1 MINVSEPSNCT
12 GCGACADACPRDAIR
27 LVEDGEGFRYPQV
40 DESKCIHCEKC
51 ESVCPMRQDDSPPR
65 NEISKWTPKFFA
77 AQLLDQN
84 ELDKVSSGGV
94 FWALAKT
101 VVLGNG
107 VVYGAR
113 QEGVDTIRHIRA
125 ATLDEAAGLRR
136 SKYLPS
142 DLSGIYRTVRKDL
155 DQGFRVLFS
164 GTGCQVAGL
173 LSFLG
178 RPRGNLVTCEVVC
191 HGIPSPAVW
200 RAWRKE
206 HEAAVGKR
214 IVGLIFR
221 DKSAGW
227 KNNQYRIEYED
238 GSSAVASSV
247 THDFH
252 AGYLAGLF
260 NRPSCGSCPFASL
273 PRQADLTLAD
283 YWQYH
288 GELADERASLGVSL
302 VSVNSH
308 KGAAL
313 LRETEQFLHLEP
325 TSKGQALASC
335 RHMTHPPEES
345 SRRTRFFSD
354 FRKGGYYHALKR
366 NRAVHRSSF
375 PQRIGKWFRRAKM
388 LSSGLIL
395 NKRLHEPETISLI
408 ENYCRELGFAP
419 HLPRSFV
426 GSLQLA
432 FFPRKNTIVVS
443 ENPFDLRLAHRFGFR
458 TATSEAFCERGTL
471 YFAMKE
477 ALALLAAKRVPV
489 YFFNRIG
496 LEKDPGWNYAASAVR
511 RMANGLDFPT
521 MSGAPE
527 LYEPDLRELFGDKF
541 SYEYVKAL
549 SRIPQVVR
557 TGNEYRHL
565 DCKSAF
571 VNVVGGKRITFH
583 QPEKATRTIHVYG
596 RCGVFGYAV
605 EDADTLPSQL
615 QEELVR
621 AGHSDI
627 RVVNHGLWG
636 ADDALID
643 ENFMRDAPGMGPG
656 DIVVFYRKHFD
667 QQLIPKLAEV
677 GLRYF
682 DITHEWHQAPEA
694 KWCFYDRPGHMNR
707 DGYRIAARI
716 VTAHLIETGFRCL
729 PVSGMEPGALK
740 TPRLTSFLKS
750 RADETFLN
758 GVRDYVDGILAAHPI
773 GAVCKCGAIVM
784 NCNPFTKGHRHLIE
798 FASKQVDRLYIF
810 VVEEDKSFFRFEDRF
825 RMVKEGTRDIPNVIV
840 LPSGN
845 FIISSLTFPEYF
857 MKDYVKEH
865 NFDVSSDIRT
875 FCEHIA
881 PALDITIRFVGEELT
896 DPVTA
901 NYNRKMHDLLPQ
913 YGMTLC
919 EIPRLE
925 KDDGTAV
932 SATEVRNLLAGGNLS
947 ALETLVPESTLQV
960 IKERR
965 YFPNLGCKQSTNA

>member
-1 MINVSEPSNCT
+1 MLCITEKRNCC
-12 GCGACADACPRDAIR
+12 GCGACADTCPKGAIR
-27 LVEDGEGFRYPQV
+27 LVEDVEGFRYPQV
-40 DESKCIHCEKC
+40 DESKCIHCDKC
-51 ESVCPMRQDDSPPR
+51 ESVCPLRQDDSPPR
-65 NEISKWTPKFFA
+65 NEISRWTPKFFA

-84 ELDKVSSGGV
+84 DLDKVSSGGV
-94 FWALAKT
+94 FWALAKS

-107 VVYGAR
+107 IVYGAR
-113 QEGVDTIRHIRA
+113 QAGVDTIRHVRA

-178 RPRGNLVTCEVVC
+178 RSRDNLVTCEVVC

-206 HEAAVGKR
+206 HEVAVGKR
-214 IVGLIFR
+214 IVGLVFR

-260 NRPSCGSCPFASL
+260 NRPSCGSCPFASI

-283 YWQYH
+283 YWQYK
-288 GELADERASLGVSL
+288 GELNDERASRGMSL
-302 VSVNSH
+302 ASVNSH
-308 KGAAL
+308 KGAEL
-313 LRETEQFLHLEP
+313 LREAEPFLHLEP
-325 TSKGQALASC
+325 TSKGKSLASC

-354 FRKGGYYHALKR
+354 LRKGGYYHALKR
-366 NRAVHRSSF
+366 NRSVHRSGF
-375 PQRIGKWFRRAKM
+375 PQRIGKWIRRVKT
-388 LSSGLIL
+388 LSFGLFPDG
-395 NKRLHEPETISLI
+395 RLREPETISLV
-408 ENYCRELGFAP
+408 EDYCRELGLVP
-419 HLPRSFV
+419 RLPRNLF
-426 GSLQLA
+426 GAFRLA
-432 FFPRKNTIVVS
+432 HVSRNASVVVS
-443 ENPFDLRLAHRFGFR
+443 GNPFDLRLARRLGLR
-458 TATSEAFCERGTL
+458 TEKPDLIRERASL

-477 ALALLAAKRVPV
+477 ALALLSAKGVPV
-489 YFFNRIG
+489 YFFNRVG
-496 LEKDPGWNYAASAVR
+496 REKAPEWSYAASAER

-527 LYEPDLRELFGDKF
+527 LYETDLRELFGDKF
-541 SYEYVKAL
+541 SYEYVEAM
-549 SRIPQVVR
+549 SQIPQVVR

-565 DCKSAF
+565 DCKSEF
-571 VNVVGGKRITFH
+571 VNVAGGKRITFH

-605 EDADTLPSQL
+605 EDADTLPSRI
-615 QEELVR
+615 QEELVS
-621 AGHSDI
+621 AGRSDI

-643 ENFMRDAPGMGPG
+643 ENFMRDAPGMGPS

-667 QQLIPKLAEV
+667 QQLIPKLVEV

-716 VTAHLIETGFRCL
+716 VTAHLLETGFRCR
-729 PVSGMEPGALK
+729 PVSGLEPGALK

-750 RADETFLN
+750 RADETFLR
-758 GVRDYVDGILAAHPI
+758 GVRDYVDGILAAHPL
-773 GAVCKCGAIVM
+773 GAVRKCGAIVM
-784 NCNPFTKGHRHLIE
+784 NCNPFTKGHRYLIE
-798 FASKQVDRLYIF
+798 FASKQVDRLYVF

-825 RMVKEGTRDIPNVIV
+825 RMVKEGTKDIPNVIV

-857 MKDYVKEH
+857 MKDYVKEKY
-865 NFDVSSDIRT
+865 FDVSSDIRT

-901 NYNRKMHDLLPQ
+901 NYNRSMHDLLPQ

-919 EIPRLE
+919 EIPRLKKE
-925 KDDGTAV
+925 DGTAV
-932 SATEVRNLLAGGNLS
+932 SATEVRNLLARGNLS
-947 ALETLVPESTLQV
+947 TLEALVPESTLQV

-965 YFPNLGCKQSTNA
+965 YYPNLGCNQSPNA

>member
-1 MINVSEPSNCT
+1 MLKLNGKRECS
-12 GCGACADACPRDAIR
+12 GCGACADTCPKDAIR
-27 LVEDGEGFRYPQV
+27 LVADVEGFRYPQV
-40 DESKCIHCEKC
+40 DANKCIHCGKC
-51 ESVCPMRQDDSPPR
+51 ESVCPMRNNNLRPGK
-65 NEISKWTPKFFA
+65 ETAGWTPEFFA
-77 AQLLDQN
+77 AQLLDRN
-84 ELDKVSSGGV
+84 ELDKVSSGGA

-101 VVLGNG
+101 VVLGKG
-107 VVYGAR
+107 VVYGAML
-113 QEGVDTIRHIRA
+113 EDLDTIRHVRA

-155 DQGFRVLFS
+155 DQGSRVLFS

-178 RPRGNLVTCEVVC
+178 RPRENLVTCEVVC
-191 HGIPSPAVW
+191 HGIPSPDVW

-206 HEAAVGKR
+206 HESAVGKR

-238 GSSAVASSV
+238 GSSAVVPSV

-260 NRPSCGSCPFASL
+260 SRPSCGRCPFASL
-273 PRQADLTLAD
+273 PRKADLTLAD

-288 GELADERASLGVSL
+288 GDLSDERASLGVSL

-308 KGAAL
+308 KGATL
-313 LRETEQFLHLEP
+313 LGDSKRFLHLEP
-325 TSKGQALASC
+325 TSKKKALASC
-335 RHMTHPPEES
+335 RHLTQSPEES

-354 FRKGGYYHALKR
+354 FRKGGYFHALKR
-366 NRAVHRSSF
+366 NRSVRRSGF
-375 PQRIGKWFRRAKM
+375 PQRIGKWIRRAKT
-388 LSSGLIL
+388 LSSGLFPDG
-395 NKRLHEPETISLI
+395 RLREPETISLV
-408 ENYCRELGFAP
+408 EDYCRELGLVP
-419 HLPRSFV
+419 RLPRNIF
-426 GSLQLA
+426 GAFRLA
-432 FFPRKNTIVVS
+432 RVSQNASVVIS
-443 ENPFDLRLAHRFGFR
+443 GNPFDLRLARRLGLR
-458 TATSEAFCERGTL
+458 TEKPDLIRERASL
-471 YFAMKE
+471 YFAIKE
-477 ALALLAAKRVPV
+477 ALVLLSAKGVPV
-489 YFFNRIG
+489 YFFNRVG
-496 LEKDPGWNYAASAVR
+496 REKAPEWSYAASAKH

-541 SYEYVKAL
+541 SYEYVESM

-565 DCKSAF
+565 DCKSDF
-571 VNVVGGKRITFH
+571 INVVGGKRITCH
-583 QPEKATRTIHVYG
+583 QPEKAPRTIHVYG

-605 EDADTLPSQL
+605 EDADTLPSRI

-621 AGHSDI
+621 AGRSDI

-667 QQLIPKLAEV
+667 KPLIPKLAEV

-716 VTAHLIETGFRCL
+716 IAAHLIETDFQCL
-729 PVSGMEPGALK
+729 SVSGIQPGKLK
-740 TPRLTSFLKS
+740 TPRLTAFLKS
-750 RADETFLN
+750 RTDETFLR
-758 GVRDYVDGILAAHPI
+758 GVRDYVNGILASHPL
-773 GAVCKCGAIVM
+773 GTARKCGAIVM

-798 FASKQVDRLYIF
+798 FASKQVDRLYVF

-825 RMVKEGTRDIPNVIV
+825 RMVKDGTRDLANVIV
-840 LPSGN
+840 VPSGN

-857 MKDYVKEH
+857 MKDYVKEK
-865 NFDVSSDIRT
+865 NFDASSDVRT

-881 PALDITIRFVGEELT
+881 PPLGITVRFAGQEPF
-896 DPVTA
+896 DPVTER
-901 NYNRKMHDLLPQ
+901 YNQSMRDLLPE
-913 YGMTLC
+913 YGMAFC
-919 EIPRLE
+919 EIPRFEL
-925 KDDGTAV
+925 DGHKVV
-932 SATEVRNLLAGGNLS
+932 SATEVRRLLRENRRNELRTFVPDS
-947 ALETLVPESTLQV
+947 TMTLLDAKYTGVAA
-960 IKERR
+960 KE
-965 YFPNLGCKQSTNA
+965 